1 MADEAAICRRS
12 FGGFRL
18 ARLPKLYG
26 FEIHMPPSWFLFGV
40 IVLGGLMAVIGNT
53 LYPLAREHKSEFRL
67 ATEAKAIL
75 QPEIDRNL
83 KLAALMKAALNSN
96 SISISRLNVTAWE
109 TISKGDLLLGLE
121 PSEIN
126 TLLQTYGRIYRIND
140 LNAQLRQ
147 ADKDFNF
154 ANTNKDK
161 FLELRQAIASELQ
174 NTVDELELTNSTM
187 KKNIAGEN

>member
-1 MADEAAICRRS
+1 
-12 FGGFRL
+12 
-18 ARLPKLYG
+18 
-26 FEIHMPPSWFLFGV
+26 MPPSWFLFGV

-53 LYPLAREHKSEFRL
+53 LYPLAREHESKFRL